1 MDPETTLSDP
11 DKIAAPPTASLKA
24 SRRRRHVRDIK
35 VLSWS
40 PWRHGRDFWIWL
52 AKTGLLMIAIV
63 SLLALIGRLEDWR
76 GAMIGGVIAQ
86 IIMRLLD
93 LRAIGLAKPLD
104 REAIIEALEREG
116 FRVDVGA
123 RSEIYRPLAQG
134 WMSDQHLFVALRVEG
149 DNLRVTGPW
158 ALLRRL

>member
-1 MDPETTLSDP
+1 MDPETTLSDLG
-11 DKIAAPPTASLKA
+11 KSGTPPPASLKA
-24 SRRRRHVRDIK
+24 PRRRRHVRDVTI
-35 VLSWS
+35 LSWV
-40 PWRHGRDFWIWL
+40 PWRNGRDFWIWL
-52 AKTGLLMIAIV
+52 AKTGLLLIAIV